1 MQFLTLFWDVS
12 NSKHDPNKFPG
23 SGGTSGGEDRAFGN
37 HWTSRIPYELSSCEA
52 GSFIPSTTAALRCQ
66 YMLLQTLPVHRLRF
80 LGIILVTCLRLVHTL
95 DTQGKVC
102 RLLEIFGSP
111 LSKGRRQTC
120 RTQAFNPLLLH
131 PHQPAVLWLAGLGHF
146 FKGPTGK
153 LGQA

>member
-37 HWTSRIPYELSSCEA
+37 HWTSSVPYELSSCEA

-80 LGIILVTCLRLVHTL
+80 LGINLVTCLRLVHSL
-95 DTQGKVC
+95 DMQGKVC

-120 RTQAFNPLLLH
+120 RTQAFNPLL
-131 PHQPAVLWLAGLGHF
+131 PTPSSACCTMAGWPGPLLQ
-146 FKGPTGK
+146 GPTGK